1 MGPNTDPHKV
11 FGRLGYGYFWYIY
24 LDRSIY
30 RTGLMDPDRF
40 PEPIC
45 SMAFRGTYAVS
56 CRGASSTHSLTPQTQ
71 GDAVPKMAQLALATW
86 RHYAPD
92 YEVP

>member
-1 MGPNTDPHKV
+1 MFLFQPS
-11 FGRLGYGYFWYIY
+11 W
-24 LDRSIY
+24 
-30 RTGLMDPDRF
+30 
-40 PEPIC
+40 
-45 SMAFRGTYAVS
+45 AFRGQTLLLVFD
-56 CRGASSTHSLTPQTQ
+56 GIFLTPKNRHDE